1 MRCPIR
7 PATALVALSVAV
19 ATGCMS
25 IPDARYVYQDGEYGV
40 IGIPRNTSI
49 GKKDFRAQA
58 HELMIQHFPQGYEI
72 VRAEEV
78 VEGERTLDT
87 ARKIELDSEP
97 ALAALNQMIKV
108 GKFARSTSL
117 DQKDS
122 VKITESRIIYR
133 RKPNNATAGQD
144 GFARIATL
152 EPEFY
157 IDPNQV
163 VRKELKDGTYLA
175 KKEPAKT
182 ETKDMK
188 ETKTAENKT
197 DSSVQKASIPAPK

>member
-1 MRCPIR
+1 
-7 PATALVALSVAV
+7 
-19 ATGCMS
+19 MS
-25 IPDARYVYQDGEYGV
+25 TPDARYVYQDGQYGV

-58 HELMIQHFPQGYEI
+58 HELMIKHFPEGYEI

-87 ARKIELDSEP
+87 ARKIELDTEP
-97 ALAALNQMIKV
+97 VVAALNQMIKI
-108 GKFARSTSL
+108 GKLNKVESL

-133 RKPNNATAGQD
+133 RKPDGPGSGRD
-144 GFARIATL
+144 GFAMVSTL
-152 EPEFY
+152 SPDLY

-175 KKEPAKT
+175 KKDAAKT
-182 ETKDMK
+182 DAKST
-188 ETKTAENKT
+188 ETKTASATGANSKT
-197 DSSVQKASIPAPK
+197 DPSVQKASTPPGSK